1 MTEARPGRLELGRG
15 LLLTFQRFFYPS
27 GGSVDQPPASL
38 GALPV
43 GRNALGAW
51 LLPLADDECF
61 WIGMAD
67 NRELAPAMLAVRAE
81 LGDAA
86 LVDAITG
93 QLWDARHAG
102 ELRLPGTAWL
112 AGLRQPGSEPSWTV
126 FSNSS
131 LVPAAQRCIS
141 LTFRLRA
148 PGDQGAGIVTRLELV
163 NYARFFSE
171 TGIRPPAPMD
181 ADAAYKGWRLP

>member
-1 MTEARPGRLELGRG
+1 MTETRPGRLELGRG

-93 QLWDARHAG
+93 QPWDARHAG

>member
-1 MTEARPGRLELGRG
+1 MTQARPDCLALGRG
-15 LLLTFQRFFYPS
+15 LILTFQRFFYPD
-27 GGSVDQPPASL
+27 GGSVKQPPASL

-51 LLPLADDECF
+51 LLPLADDECC
-61 WIGMAD
+61 WIGMSD
-67 NRELAPAMLAVRAE
+67 NRAPTPSMLAVRAE

-86 LVDAITG
+86 LVDAVTG
-93 QLWDARHAG
+93 QPWDARHAG
-102 ELRLPGTAWL
+102 ELALPGTPWL
-112 AGLRQPGSEPSWTV
+112 AGWRQPGSEPLWTV

-131 LVPAAQRCIS
+131 VVPAAQRCIS
-141 LTFRLRA
+141 LSFRLRA
-148 PGDQGAGIVTRLELV
+148 PGDQGTGMSTRLELV

>member
-1 MTEARPGRLELGRG
+1 MTNARPGRLDLGRG
-15 LLLTFQRFFYPS
+15 LLLTFQRFVYPA
-27 GGSVDQPPASL
+27 GGSVHQPPASL

-43 GRNALGAW
+43 GCNALGAW

-61 WIGMAD
+61 WIGMAE
-67 NRELAPAMLAVRAE
+67 NRQLAPAMLAVRAE

-86 LVDAITG
+86 RVDAVTG
-93 QLWDARHAG
+93 QPWDAGHAG
-102 ELRLPGTAWL
+102 ELALPGTAWL
-112 AGLRQPGSEPSWTV
+112 AGLRQPGSEPVWTV

-148 PGDQGAGIVTRLELV
+148 PGDQGAGMATRLELV
-163 NYARFFSE
+163 NYPRFFSE
-171 TGIRPPAPMD
+171 TGIRPPAPME

>member
-1 MTEARPGRLELGRG
+1 MSDAGPFQLPLGRG
-15 LLLTFQRFFYPS
+15 VSLTFQRFFYPS
-27 GGSVDQPPASL
+27 GGSVHQPPASL

-61 WIGMAD
+61 WIGMAE
-67 NRELAPAMLAVRAE
+67 NREAAPAMLAVRAE
-81 LGDAA
+81 LGNAA
-86 LVDAITG
+86 LVDAVTG
-93 QLWDARHAG
+93 QPWDARHAG
-102 ELRLPGTAWL
+102 ELALPGTAWL
-112 AGLRQPGSEPSWTV
+112 AGLRQPGREPLWTV
-126 FSNSS
+126 FSNGS
-131 LVPAAQRCIS
+131 LLPAARRCIS

-148 PGDQGAGIVTRLELV
+148 RGDQGAGMDIRLELV

-171 TGIRPPAPMD
+171 TGIRPPAPME

>member
-1 MTEARPGRLELGRG
+1 MKEASPGRLELGRG
-15 LLLTFQRFFYPS
+15 VILTFQRFFYPA

-61 WIGMAD
+61 WIGMSE

-86 LVDAITG
+86 LLDALTG
-93 QLWDARHAG
+93 QPWDARHAG
-102 ELRLPGTAWL
+102 ELALPGTAWL
-112 AGLRQPGSEPSWTV
+112 AGLRQPGSGPLWTV

-148 PGDQGAGIVTRLELV
+148 RGDHGAGIATRLELV

-171 TGIRPPAPMD
+171 TGIRPPAPME

>member
-1 MTEARPGRLELGRG
+1 MTQARPGRLELGRG

-27 GGSVDQPPASL
+27 GGRVDQPPASL

-61 WIGMAD
+61 WIGMAE

-81 LGDAA
+81 LADAA
-86 LVDAITG
+86 LVDAVTG
-93 QLWDARHAG
+93 QPWDARHAG
-102 ELRLPGTAWL
+102 ELALPGTAWL
-112 AGLRQPGSEPSWTV
+112 AGMRQPGSEPLWTV

-131 LVPAAQRCIS
+131 LVPVAQRCIS

-148 PGDQGAGIVTRLELV
+148 PGDQSAGMATRLEMV
-163 NYARFFSE
+163 NYQRFFSE
-171 TGIRPPAPMD
+171 TGIRPPAPME

>member
-1 MTEARPGRLELGRG
+1 MNDARPVRMPLGRG
-15 LLLTFQRFFYPS
+15 VNLTFQRFFGPS

-86 LVDAITG
+86 LVDAVTG
-93 QLWDARHAG
+93 QPWDARHAG

-126 FSNSS
+126 FSNST
-131 LVPAAQRCIS
+131 LVPAARRCIS

-148 PGDQGAGIVTRLELV
+148 PGAQGAGMVNRLEMV

>member
-1 MTEARPGRLELGRG
+1 MNNVRPVRLPLGRG
-15 LLLTFQRFFYPS
+15 VSLTFQRFFYPTA
-27 GGSVDQPPASL
+27 GSVDQPPASL

-61 WIGMAD
+61 WIGMSE
-67 NRELAPAMLAVRAE
+67 NREPAPAMLAVRAE
-81 LGDAA
+81 LGNAA
-86 LVDAITG
+86 LVDAVTG
-93 QLWDARHAG
+93 QPWDARHAG
-102 ELRLPGTAWL
+102 ELALPGTAWL
-112 AGLRQPGSEPSWTV
+112 AGLRQPGSEPPWTV

-141 LTFRLRA
+141 QTFRLRA
-148 PGDQGAGIVTRLELV
+148 RGDHGAGMATRLELV

-171 TGIRPPAPMD
+171 TGIRPPPPMD

>member
-1 MTEARPGRLELGRG
+1 MNNVRPVRLPLGRG
-15 LLLTFQRFFYPS
+15 VSLTFQRFFYPS
-27 GGSVDQPPASL
+27 VGSVDQPPASL

-43 GRNALGAW
+43 GCNALGAW

-61 WIGMAD
+61 WIGMSE

-86 LVDAITG
+86 LLDAVTG
-93 QLWDARHAG
+93 QPWDARHAG
-102 ELRLPGTAWL
+102 ELALPGTAWL
-112 AGLRQPGSEPSWTV
+112 AGLRQPGSGSLWTV

-148 PGDQGAGIVTRLELV
+148 RGDHGAGMATRLELV

-171 TGIRPPAPMD
+171 TGIRPPAPME